1 MLDAYRSGTDPAAVL
16 PVLAT
21 WLGHADPGD
30 TYWYLT
36 ISTAELLAAATD
48 RLQAR
53 TGQPVVGG
61 DLS

>member
-1 MLDAYRSGTDPAAVL
+1 MLHAYRSGQDPAAVL

-36 ISTAELLAAATD
+36 GRAELLAAATQ
-48 RLQAR
+48 RLDTL
-53 TGQPVVGG
+53 TGRREGEP
-61 DLS
+61 S